1 MLKRLFALSDKGA
14 ADLKKGGIA
23 SAFSS
28 LSLFVPMALCL
39 MLLQEVCKPLLG
51 ETAGTLDIWLYTIL
65 ALASVTVIFIANII
79 EYRCTYIAAYE
90 ESAARRI
97 TLAEKLRKLPLAYF
111 GEHDLAE
118 MTTSMMSDCNEL
130 ERTFSGAI
138 PKMIGSVISIIF
150 IMIGLFAM
158 DWRMALALFSVAPA
172 ALLLI
177 VGSKKLQDRM
187 GTRRMEAR
195 LSAAD
200 GIQEFL
206 DNIADLKTCNQT
218 DKYLKELERK
228 LQDVVNASVKA
239 ELTSGTLLT
248 SAQMLLRLG
257 LPLVVLVG
265 TTLLIGG
272 DTDLF
277 TYLLFLLAASRVYEP
292 LSGVMMQLS
301 EIFNA
306 NLQIKRIK
314 EMENQPEL
322 SGADSCAN
330 SGCDITFDHVSFSY
344 KGGETVLK
352 NVSFTA
358 KQGEVTALV
367 GPSGSGKS
375 TAIKLAARFWDAASG
390 EIRLGNINIRT
401 VDPETLL
408 SNYSIVFQDVV
419 LFGDTIMENIRI
431 GRRSA
436 TDEEVIAASKAAC
449 CDEFI
454 SRFPQGYQTVI
465 GENGSTL
472 SGGERQRISIAR
484 ALLKD
489 APVILLD
496 EATASLDAEN
506 ETSVQKAITRL
517 TKGKTVLVVAHRMRT
532 VAGADKVVVLEQGKV
547 VQQGAPS
554 ELIEEDGLYRHLVE
568 LQQHSCAWT
577 INKINPE
584 G

>member
-1 MLKRLFALSDKGA
+1 
-14 ADLKKGGIA
+14 
-23 SAFSS
+23 
-28 LSLFVPMALCL
+28 
-39 MLLQEVCKPLLG
+39 
-51 ETAGTLDIWLYTIL
+51 
-65 ALASVTVIFIANII
+65 
-79 EYRCTYIAAYE
+79 
-90 ESAARRI
+90 
-97 TLAEKLRKLPLAYF
+97 
-111 GEHDLAE
+111 
-118 MTTSMMSDCNEL
+118 MMSDCNEL

-138 PKMIGSVISIIF
+138 PKMIGSIISIIL
-150 IMIGLFAM
+150 IMTGLFAM
-158 DWRMALALFSVAPA
+158 DWRMALALFCVAPV

-177 VGSKKLQDRM
+177 VGSKKLQDKM
-187 GTRRMEAR
+187 GARRMEAR
-195 LSAAD
+195 LTAAD

-218 DKYLKELERK
+218 EKYLTELDGK
-228 LQDVVNASVKA
+228 LQAVVNASVKV

-257 LPLVVLVG
+257 LPLVILVG

-272 DTDLF
+272 STDLF

-292 LSGVMMQLS
+292 ISGVMTQLS

-306 NLQIKRIK
+306 NLQIKRMK
-314 EMENQPEL
+314 EMESQPEL
-322 SGADSCAN
+322 SGAN
-330 SGCDITFDHVSFSY
+330 NYVNKGCDITFDHVSFSY
-344 KGGETVLK
+344 HDGESVLK
-352 NVSFTA
+352 NASFTA

-375 TAIKLAARFWDAASG
+375 TAVKLAARFWVVTGG
-390 EIRLGNINIRT
+390 EIRFGGVNVKT

-419 LFGDTIMENIRI
+419 LFSDTIMENIRV
-431 GRRSA
+431 GRRNA
-436 TDEEVIAASKAAC
+436 TDDEVIAVAKAAC

-454 SRFPQGYQTVI
+454 SRFPEGYQTMI

-496 EATASLDAEN
+496 EATASLDVEN
-506 ETSVQKAITRL
+506 ETSVQNAITQL
-517 TKGKTVLVVAHRMRT
+517 TKGKTVLVIAHRMRT

-554 ELIEEDGLYRHLVE
+554 DLIKEDGLYRHLVE
-568 LQQHSCAWT
+568 LQQHSQSWT
-577 INKINPE
+577 LKK
-584 G
+584 

>member
-1 MLKRLFALSDKGA
+1 MLKRWFALSDKGA
-14 ADLKKGGIA
+14 ADLKKGGAA

-28 LSLFVPMALCL
+28 LSLFVPMGLCL
-39 MLLQEVCKPLLG
+39 MLLREVCGPLLG
-51 ETAGTLDIWLYTIL
+51 EGGSAPDIWLYTGL
-65 ALASVTVIFIANII
+65 AAVSAAVLFIANFI

-97 TLAEKLRKLPLAYF
+97 TLAEKLRKLPLSYF

-118 MTTSMMSDCNEL
+118 MTTAMMSDCNEL

-138 PKMIGSVISIIF
+138 PKMIGSVISIIL
-150 IMIGLFAM
+150 IMIGLFVL
-158 DWRMALALFSVAPA
+158 DWRMALALFGVVPA

-177 VGSKKLQDRM
+177 AGSKKLQDRT
-187 GTRRMEAR
+187 GAGRMEAR
-195 LSAAD
+195 LTAAD

-206 DNIADLKTCNQT
+206 DNLAELKACNQT
-218 DKYLKELERK
+218 EKYLAELDKK
-228 LQDVVNASVKA
+228 LQAVVNASVKA
-239 ELTSGTLLT
+239 ELISGTLLT

-257 LPLVVLVG
+257 LPLVILVG

-272 DTDLF
+272 GTDLF
-277 TYLLFLLAASRVYEP
+277 TWLLFLLAASRVYEP

-306 NLQIKRIK
+306 NLQIRRMK
-314 EMENQPEL
+314 ELESQPEL
-322 SGADSCAN
+322 SGADSCEN
-330 SGCDITFDHVSFSY
+330 QGCDITFDRVSFSY
-344 KGGETVLK
+344 HGGEKVLK
-352 NVSFTA
+352 HVSFTA

-375 TAIKLAARFWDAASG
+375 TAVKLAARFWDVTGG
-390 EIRLGNINIRT
+390 EIRFGGVNIKT
-401 VDPETLL
+401 VDPEALL

-419 LFGDTIMENIRI
+419 LFSATIMENIRI
-431 GRRSA
+431 GRRNA
-436 TDEEVIAASKAAC
+436 TDDEVIAAAKAAC

-454 SRFPQGYQTVI
+454 SRFTEGYQTRI
-465 GENGSTL
+465 GENGSAL

-506 ETSVQKAITRL
+506 ETSVQNAVTRL
-517 TKGKTVLVVAHRMRT
+517 TKGKTVLVIAHRMRT
-532 VAGADKVVVLEQGKV
+532 VAGADQVVVLEQGKV

-554 ELIEEDGLYRHLVE
+554 DLIKEEGLYRRLVE
-568 LQQHSCAWT
+568 LQQHSRSWT
-577 INKINPE
+577 LKK
-584 G
+584 

>member
-1 MLKRLFALSDKGA
+1 
-14 ADLKKGGIA
+14 
-23 SAFSS
+23 
-28 LSLFVPMALCL
+28 
-39 MLLQEVCKPLLG
+39 
-51 ETAGTLDIWLYTIL
+51 
-65 ALASVTVIFIANII
+65 
-79 EYRCTYIAAYE
+79 
-90 ESAARRI
+90 
-97 TLAEKLRKLPLAYF
+97 
-111 GEHDLAE
+111 
-118 MTTSMMSDCNEL
+118 
-130 ERTFSGAI
+130 
-138 PKMIGSVISIIF
+138 MIGSVISIIL

-158 DWRMALALFSVAPA
+158 DWRMALALFCVAPV

-177 VGSKKLQDRM
+177 VGSKKIQDKM
-187 GTRRMEAR
+187 GTRRMKAR
-195 LSAAD
+195 LAAAD

-218 DKYLKELERK
+218 EKYLTELETK
-228 LQDVVNASVKA
+228 LQNVVNASVKV

-265 TTLLIGG
+265 TTLLIDGG
-272 DTDLF
+272 IDFF

-292 LSGVMMQLS
+292 LSGVMIQLS

-306 NLQIKRIK
+306 NLQIKRMK
-314 EMENQPEL
+314 EMESQPEL
-322 SGADSCAN
+322 SGTDSCAN
-330 SGCDITFDHVSFSY
+330 KGYDITFDHVSFSY
-344 KGGETVLK
+344 QDGETVLK

-375 TAIKLAARFWDAASG
+375 TAVKLAARFWDATGG
-390 EIRLGNINIRT
+390 EIRLGGINIRT
-401 VDPETLL
+401 VEPETLL

-419 LFGDTIMENIRI
+419 LFSDTIMENIRI
-431 GRRSA
+431 GRRNA
-436 TDEEVIAASKAAC
+436 TDEEVIAVAKAAC
-449 CDEFI
+449 CDEFV
-454 SRFPQGYQTVI
+454 SRFPQGYQTII

-496 EATASLDAEN
+496 EATASLDVEN
-506 ETSVQKAITRL
+506 ETSVQNAITRL
-517 TKGKTVLVVAHRMRT
+517 TKGKTVLVIAHRMRT

-554 ELIEEDGLYRHLVE
+554 KLIEEDGLYRHLVE
-568 LQQHSCAWT
+568 LQQHSQTWT
-577 INKINPE
+577 INTKNQE
-584 G
+584 D

>member
-65 ALASVTVIFIANII
+65 ALASVTVIFIANFI

-228 LQDVVNASVKA
+228 LQDVVNASAKA

-449 CDEFI
+449 CHEFI